1 MKQSSKLARIAL
13 MLTTALVITAL
24 AVMSSGWGQA
34 LAQGTVGIQPL
45 PSETAAAPK
54 IASQPCD
61 QTMTL
66 YDINDV
72 KIASAVL
79 TPKPAVGNLCT
90 LLQVIPEAN
99 PAFPITFPEFQVAA
113 TGLFGVGST
122 TIPTAPGGYTRLTD
136 AVQFAGIKGPSLN
149 MCFVVPAGAS
159 SYKSLRIA
167 YFDVTP
173 NINRWVFLRTGAVAN
188 GEICMSRGLRSPIP
202 AVFSLFGQN

>member
-1 MKQSSKLARIAL
+1 MKQSSKVARIAL

-24 AVMSSGWGQA
+24 AVMSGGWGQA
-34 LAQGTVGIQPL
+34 MAQGTVGILPL
-45 PSETAAAPK
+45 PSETAPAK

-61 QTMTL
+61 QTLTL

-99 PAFPITFPEFQVAA
+99 PAFPITFPEFQIAA

-136 AVQFAGIKGPSLN
+136 AVQFAGLKGPSLN
-149 MCFVVPAGAS
+149 MCFVVPTGAS

>member
-1 MKQSSKLARIAL
+1 MKQSSKVARIVL
-13 MLTTALVITAL
+13 MLTTALVIAAL
-24 AVMSSGWGQA
+24 AVMSGGWGQA

-90 LLQVIPEAN
+90 LLQVIPESN
-99 PAFPITFPEFQVAA
+99 PAFPVTFPEFQVAA

-122 TIPTAPGGYTRLTD
+122 TIPAAPGGYTRLTD
-136 AVQFAGIKGPSLN
+136 AVQFAGLKGPSLN
-149 MCFVVPAGAS
+149 MCFVVPAGSS

-173 NINRWVFLRTGAVAN
+173 NINRWVFLRTGAISN

>member
-1 MKQSSKLARIAL
+1 MKQSSKVVRIAL
-13 MLTTALVITAL
+13 MLTTAMVITAL

-34 LAQGTVGIQPL
+34 LAQGTVGILPL
-45 PSETAAAPK
+45 PTEESVAR
-54 IASQPCD
+54 IAGQPCD
-61 QTMTL
+61 KTL
-66 YDINDV
+66 TLWDINDV

-79 TPKPAVGNLCT
+79 TPPPPVGNLCT

-99 PAFPITFPEFQVAA
+99 PAFPVTFPEFQVAA
-113 TGLFGVGST
+113 TGLFGVGSA

-136 AVQFAGIKGPSLN
+136 AVQFAGYKGPSLK
-149 MCFVVPAGAS
+149 MCFVVPVGAS

-173 NINRWVFLRTGAVAN
+173 NINRWVFLRTSAIAN